1 MLGLHF
7 SNCNEFGLSISFDH
21 CNLSHASFFRTKMK
35 NTTFQHS
42 RLHEVDFSDCDLTLS
57 VFDACD
63 LAHAKFENSI
73 LEKVDFRT
81 AINYF
86 FDPEINRIKKARFSS
101 LGVAG
106 LLRKYD
112 IEID

>member
-1 MLGLHF
+1 
-7 SNCNEFGLSISFDH
+7 
-21 CNLSHASFFRTKMK
+21 MK

-57 VFDACD
+57 VFDECD

-81 AINYF
+81 ATNYS
-86 FDPEINRIKKARFSS
+86 FDPEINRIKKARFSL